1 MVQMGEDLAMW
12 GFGVATVTG
21 GTASIYWAGEDTM
34 LPAMCQH
41 AQERPTFLW
50 GSPWNPYPES
60 NPIN

>member
-1 MVQMGEDLAMW
+1 MVQMGEGLGHVGVW
-12 GFGVATVTG
+12 GCHGDW

-41 AQERPTFLW
+41 AQEDPFLW
-50 GSPWNPYPES
+50 GSPWNPYPRI

>member
-1 MVQMGEDLAMW
+1 MW